1 MMVAIQIVFWCCII
15 FIVHSYA
22 LFPFVM
28 HFLAKNK
35 KENIITYLR
44 GEELPKVSIVMAA
57 YNEED
62 VIEQKIQSI
71 FNTNYPIEL
80 VDVYIGSDNSTD
92 KTDEIV
98 NFYTQKYSNLHLVHF
113 ESRTGKP
120 EIINQLCKKTTAEIL
135 LLTDANVFFD
145 ENTIFELVKHLKN
158 EKIGAVGCLIKN
170 TNVKKS
176 GISVQ
181 EKTYLMNEFS
191 VKHNEGLWANAV
203 IGLFGGLYA
212 IRKSA
217 YCPVPAGYSVDDF
230 YITMKV
236 LESEKFVITSNDAIC
251 YEDVSNKLDA
261 EFRRKIRIAVGN
273 FKNLATFS
281 HLANPFTKI
290 GFMFWSHKIIR
301 WITPL
306 LLIFIFLLNCL
317 LLSESCVYQL
327 CFIGQIF
334 LLLVIFIDFLL
345 RKCNIHI
352 ALIRFV
358 THFYSMN
365 LALLIGF
372 LKYITGNNKNSFWQ
386 PTQRNQE

>member
-15 FIVHSYA
+15 LILHSYA
-22 LFPFVM
+22 LFPLVM

-35 KENIITYLR
+35 KENSITYSR
-44 GEELPKVSIVMAA
+44 DEDLPKIAILMAA
-57 YNEED
+57 YNEEE

-71 FNTNYPIEL
+71 FRTNYPIEL
-80 VDVYIGSDNSTD
+80 VEVYIGSDNSTD
-92 KTDEIV
+92 KTNEIV
-98 NFYTQKYSNLHLVHF
+98 YSYAQKYHNLHLIQF

-120 EIINQLCKKTTAEIL
+120 EIINQLCEKTTAEIL

-145 ENTIFELVKHLKN
+145 ENTIFELVKHFKN
-158 EKIGAVGCLIKN
+158 EKIGAVGSLIKN
-170 TNVKKS
+170 TNLRKT

-212 IRKSA
+212 IRKCA
-217 YCPVPAGYSVDDF
+217 YCPVPIGYSVDDF
-230 YITMKV
+230 FITMKV
-236 LESEKFVITSNDAIC
+236 LETGCFVVTTNDSVS

-261 EFRRKIRIAVGN
+261 EFRRKIRIATGN

-281 HLANPFTKI
+281 HFANPFSKI

-306 LLIFIFLLNCL
+306 LLIFIFLLNCFL
-317 LLSESCVYQL
+317 LREACVYQL

-334 LLLVIFIDFLL
+334 LLFLIFIDFLL
-345 RKCNIHI
+345 RKSNIHI
-352 ALIRFV
+352 ALFRFV

-365 LALLIGF
+365 LALLIGMV
-372 LKYITGNNKNSFWQ
+372 KYLTANNKNSFWQ

>member
-1 MMVAIQIVFWCCII
+1 MIIVFQIVFWSCI
-15 FIVHSYA
+15 FLIVHSYA
-22 LFPFVM
+22 LFPIIM

-35 KENIITYLR
+35 KENSITYSR
-44 GEELPKVSIVMAA
+44 EELPKVAVLMAA
-57 YNEED
+57 YNEEE

-80 VDVYIGSDNSTD
+80 VEVFVGSDNSTD

-98 NFYTQKYSNLHLVHF
+98 RSYAQQYSNLHLIHF
-113 ESRTGKP
+113 ENRTGKP
-120 EIINQLCKKTTAEIL
+120 EIINQLCNKTTAEIL
-135 LLTDANVFFD
+135 LLSDANVFFE
-145 ENTIFELVKHLKN
+145 ENTIFELVKHFKN
-158 EKIGAVGCLIKN
+158 EKIGAIGCLIKN

-191 VKHNEGLWANAV
+191 MKHNEGLWANAV

-212 IRKSA
+212 IRKSV
-217 YCPVPAGYSVDDF
+217 YSPVPAGYSVDDF

-236 LESEKFVITSNDAIC
+236 LESGSFVITNNDSVC
-251 YEDVSNKLDA
+251 YEDVSNKLEV

-281 HLANPFTKI
+281 HFANPFSKI

-306 LLIFIFLLNCL
+306 LLICVFLLNCFLLNEGFIYQLSFAGQVL
-317 LLSESCVYQL
+317 LLISIL
-327 CFIGQIF
+327 
-334 LLLVIFIDFLL
+334 IDFLL
-345 RKCNIHI
+345 RKCNINI

-372 LKYITGNNKNSFWQ
+372 VKYITGNNKNSFWQ
-386 PTQRNQE
+386 PTQRNQD

>member
-1 MMVAIQIVFWCCII
+1 MMIVIQIIFWCCI
-15 FIVHSYA
+15 FLIVHSYA
-22 LFPFVM
+22 LFPLIM

-35 KENIITYLR
+35 KENSITYSR
-44 GEELPKVSIVMAA
+44 DELPKVAVLMAA

-71 FNTNYPIEL
+71 FNTNYPIDFVE
-80 VDVYIGSDNSTD
+80 VFVGSDNSTD
-92 KTDEIV
+92 RTDEIV
-98 NFYTQKYSNLHLVHF
+98 RSYAQKYSNLHLLHF

-120 EIINQLCKKTTAEIL
+120 EIINQLCNKTTAEIV
-135 LLTDANVFFD
+135 LLTDANVFFE
-145 ENTIFELVKHLKN
+145 ENTIFELVKHFKN

-191 VKHNEGLWANAV
+191 VKYNEGLWANAV

-212 IRKSA
+212 IRKTA
-217 YCPVPAGYSVDDF
+217 YCPVPVGYSVDDF

-236 LESEKFVITSNDAIC
+236 LESGNYVITNNDSVC
-251 YEDVSNKLDA
+251 YEDVSNKLEA

-281 HLANPFTKI
+281 HLANPFSKI

-306 LLIFIFLLNCL
+306 LLICVFLLNCFL
-317 LLSESCVYQL
+317 LNEGFIYQL
-327 CFIGQIF
+327 CFVGQV
-334 LLLVIFIDFLL
+334 LLLLSIFIDCIL
-345 RKCNIHI
+345 RKCNVHI

-372 LKYITGNNKNSFWQ
+372 VKYLIGNNNNSFWQ
-386 PTQRNQE
+386 PTQRNQD